1 MFRKIST
8 VLLSLV
14 LVWYAAVQAEEEKP
28 HKKQTEGISVYAPL
42 NLNEERI
49 NTEGEEIYGQ
59 VRLTAALSALGEDT
73 KVRVDFILEG
83 KDEIYRK
90 SVEITPENTDER
102 EFFSATAVFSD
113 LKSGL
118 YTAYIEQAEGA
129 VLDYI
134 LLEKGDG
141 PEYKLNRTEI
151 TFELRHSAR
160 LGTARF
166 IMKEIP

>member
-28 HKKQTEGISVYAPL
+28 HKKQAEGISVYAPL
-42 NLNEERI
+42 NDGWI

-59 VRLTAALSALGEDT
+59 VRLTAALSALSDDS

-90 SVEITPENTDER
+90 SVEITPENTDESA
-102 EFFSATAVFSD
+102 FFSATAVFSD